1 MNVIGLP
8 QGWKAAREIDLLH
21 DRQTFLKVNVLCAG
35 LTVGILALGA
45 GMYLLL
51 GPEAFPLAGWGA
63 QAAAAL
69 LGTLVYMLL
78 HEAVHG
84 LCIWLY
90 VRRRPRFGFQGGYA
104 WTGLKDA
111 YFDKRSY
118 LVIALSPVVLW
129 GVVLL
134 ALGVALPAWFPAICF
149 VQSINLGGAAG
160 DYYVA
165 HALRSLPDETLCND
179 TGVAMRFYVKEEH
192 HSYGNE

>member
-8 QGWKAAREIDLLH
+8 EGWKMAREIDLLH
-21 DRQTFLKVNVLCAG
+21 DRQTFLRVNKLCAG
-35 LTVGILALGA
+35 LTVGVLALGLVI
-45 GMYLLL
+45 YLLW
-51 GPEAFPLAGWGA
+51 PWAFPLAGWGA
-63 QAAAAL
+63 QAVAAL
-69 LGTLVYMLL
+69 LGTLAYMLL

-84 LCIWLY
+84 VCIWAY
-90 VRRRPRFGFQGGYA
+90 VRRRPRFGFGGGYI

-111 YFDKRSY
+111 YFDKPSY
-118 LVIALSPVVLW
+118 LVIALSPVVVW

-134 ALGVALPAWFPAICF
+134 ALGLALPAWFPAICF

-179 TGVAMRFYVKEEH
+179 TGVAMRFYVKE
-192 HSYGNE
+192 SASQTA